1 MFSPALGRVVRS
13 TSSIVSP
20 GCTLIR
26 PATLSAVQQTLS
38 RPSHQR
44 RLSSSK
50 ASIPPDGPKDPL
62 SEEQVDTKKGA
73 KKDAK
78 KNAKKDTVKASTR
91 KRAAAPPA
99 LNVPHV
105 PPTDYLEEPGM
116 HILDS

>member
-1 MFSPALGRVVRS
+1 M
-13 TSSIVSP
+13 
-20 GCTLIR
+20 
-26 PATLSAVQQTLS
+26 
-38 RPSHQR
+38 
-44 RLSSSK
+44 SSSK

-62 SEEQVDTKKGA
+62 SEEQVDTKKGAKKDA

-116 HILDS
+116 YILGS

>member
-1 MFSPALGRVVRS
+1 
-13 TSSIVSP
+13 
-20 GCTLIR
+20 
-26 PATLSAVQQTLS
+26 
-38 RPSHQR
+38 
-44 RLSSSK
+44 LSSSK

-116 HILDS
+116 YTLGS